1 LECWELHLQMDEEPV
16 ESLWV
21 RIKERTGQGDI
32 IVGVHYRPRNDEE
45 QVDQAFYRQIETAS
59 H

>member
-1 LECWELHLQMDEEPV
+1 MDEEPV